1 MATRPLTLGYN
12 SPNIQDAHHQIR
24 LTIVHL
30 STSSNCHFFP
40 FPFLTS
46 AGFSSSSA
54 GKARVRETV
63 GEPYGRSSSSL
74 DRYSLVRLLY
84 SYLSATFG

>member
-1 MATRPLTLGYN
+1 MATWLLDTGYN
-12 SPNIQDAHHQIR
+12 NLNIQGTHHQIR

-30 STSSNCHFFP
+30 STSSNFHFLP

-46 AGFSSSSA
+46 AGFSCSSV
-54 GKARVRETV
+54 GKARVLETV

-74 DRYSLVRLLY
+74 DRYSVVRLLY
-84 SYLSATFG
+84 SYTSAWP

>member
-1 MATRPLTLGYN
+1 MATWLLNPGNNNL
-12 SPNIQDAHHQIR
+12 NIQGTHHQIR

-30 STSSNCHFFP
+30 STSSNFHFFP
-40 FPFLTS
+40 FPFFTS
-46 AGFSSSSA
+46 AGFSCSSA
-54 GKARVRETV
+54 GKARVLETV

-84 SYLSATFG
+84 SYTSA

>member
-1 MATRPLTLGYN
+1 MATWLLDPGYN
-12 SPNIQDAHHQIR
+12 NLNIQSSHQIR

-30 STSSNCHFFP
+30 STSSNFHFFP
-40 FPFLTS
+40 FPFFTS
-46 AGFSSSSA
+46 AGFSCSSA
-54 GKARVRETV
+54 GKVRVLETV

-84 SYLSATFG
+84 SYTSA